1 MDRQQARRCLT
12 ELFESWYPALLRY
25 SFRLTRD
32 LELAEDLVQDSFLQ
46 LYRDLARGV
55 EIANPKGWTLTVLRR
70 LILHHFRDSRREGVR
85 VAIDNLETMPANA
98 DPDMDRF
105 LNGGLAVLFSVLSP
119 REEEVLLLRME
130 SLKYREIGD
139 RLGISPNSVTTLLS
153 RALKKLRLASAM
165 SLGGRDV
172 EEAHAVKPLR

>member
-1 MDRQQARRCLT
+1 MNRQQARRCLT
-12 ELFESWYPALLRY
+12 ELFDSWYPALLRY
-25 SFRLTRD
+25 SFRLTQD

-55 EIANPKGWTLTVLRR
+55 EITNPKGWTLTVLRR
-70 LILHHFRDSRREGVR
+70 LVLHHYRDLRREGVR
-85 VAIDNLETMPANA
+85 VAVDHLDAVPAKA

-105 LNGGLAVLFSVLSP
+105 LHGDLAGMFSILSP

-139 RLGISPNSVTTLLS
+139 RLGISANSVTTLLA
-153 RALKKLRLASAM
+153 RALKKLRLALVPPVA
-165 SLGGRDV
+165 RHQV
-172 EEAHAVKPLR
+172 EEAHAVKTLR

>member
-1 MDRQQARRCLT
+1 MNRQQARHCLT

-25 SFRLTRD
+25 SFRMTRD

-55 EIANPKGWTLTVLRR
+55 EITNPKGWTLTVLRR
-70 LILHHFRDSRREGVR
+70 LVLHHYRDARREGVR
-85 VAIDNLETMPANA
+85 VTVDNLEAMPAKP
-98 DPDMDRF
+98 DPDMNQF
-105 LNGGLAVLFSVLSP
+105 LNGDLAGMFSILSP

-139 RLGISPNSVTTLLS
+139 RLGISANSVTTLLS
-153 RALKKLRLASAM
+153 RALKKLRLASTMPVAVH
-165 SLGGRDV
+165 DV
-172 EEAHAVKPLR
+172 EEAHAVKALR